1 MGDEMDECACFW
13 SHEFA
18 MRRLLALLRQGQ
30 THCTDTE
37 CFDLPV
43 MPNGQRAAEDG
54 GNFMFMSILLICAV
68 ILYLFRPNS
77 LRRSIQGN
85 QDKAPRPPS
94 DQNGPDGTP
103 DGTPPAIH

>member
-37 CFDLPV
+37 CFDPPTLPDS
-43 MPNGQRAAEDG
+43 QRG
-54 GNFMFMSILLICAV
+54 GADSGSDFMFMSILLICAV
-68 ILYLFRPNS
+68 ILYIFRPNP
-77 LRRSIQGN
+77 LRRSRLGD
-85 QDKAPRPPS
+85 QDKSSRPPS

-103 DGTPPAIH
+103 PALH